1 MTDPL
6 KIRIEDY
13 RYELPDDR
21 IAQFPLEQRDSSKLL
36 IYREGKITDDTFTN
50 LGHYL
55 SADSALVF
63 NDTRVIRARILFE
76 KSTGSKIE
84 IFCLE
89 PVEPAREIQ
98 SAFNLPSGVV
108 WTCLIGNLK
117 RWKQGILEREITAGL
132 QRVRLTAERIH
143 DEEDGSF
150 RVMFRWSPPEIPFS
164 QVLEAA
170 GQVPL
175 PPYIHRNPEQSDS
188 SRYQT
193 IYARYDG
200 SVAAPTAGLHFTD
213 KLTSSLRNKGISLLK
228 LTLHVGIGTF
238 KPVTAPLISGHEMH
252 QEHFII
258 PVETIRRLYHQYGSP
273 IIAVGTT
280 SARTLESL
288 YWFGVRLYHEKEL
301 KDHHLSQWEP
311 YSSRLE
317 ACDPPKALEAVLSYL
332 EARKLGYFAGATS
345 LIIVPGYQFRMIG
358 GLITNF
364 HIPGSTLLL
373 LISALIGDDWTRV
386 YNHALEHDYRFL
398 SYGDSCL
405 FFNSGRF

>member
-6 KIRIEDY
+6 QIRIADY
-13 RYELPDDR
+13 LYELPDDR
-21 IAQFPLEQRDSSKLL
+21 IAQFPLDQRDSSKLL
-36 IYREGKITDDTFTN
+36 IYREGEITDDQFTN
-50 LGHYL
+50 LGNHL
-55 SADSALVF
+55 TADSTLVF

-76 KSTGSKIE
+76 KPTGSKIE

-89 PVEPAREIQ
+89 PLEPARELQ
-98 SAFNLPSGVV
+98 RAFSLPSGVV

-117 RWKQGILEREITAGL
+117 RWKQGKLERKITAGPH
-132 QRVRLTAERIH
+132 QVSLTAERIH
-143 DEEDGSF
+143 GEEDGSF

-164 QVLEAA
+164 QVLDGA

-175 PPYIHRNPEQSDS
+175 PPYIHRDPEQSDS
-188 SRYQT
+188 NRYQT
-193 IYARYDG
+193 IYARHDG

-213 KLTSSLRNKGISLLK
+213 NLTTALQQKGISLLK

-258 PVETIRRLYHQYGSP
+258 PKETIRRLYLQYGRP

-301 KDHHLSQWEP
+301 KDHHLLQWEP

-317 ACDPPKALEAVLSYL
+317 ACDPLKALEAVLTYL
-332 EARKLGYFAGATS
+332 ETRQLGYFAGATS
-345 LIIVPGYQFRMIG
+345 LMIVPGYQFRMIG

-364 HIPGSTLLL
+364 HMPGSTLLL
-373 LISALIGDDWTRV
+373 LISALIGKEWSRV
-386 YNHALEHDYRFL
+386 YKHAMDNSYRFL